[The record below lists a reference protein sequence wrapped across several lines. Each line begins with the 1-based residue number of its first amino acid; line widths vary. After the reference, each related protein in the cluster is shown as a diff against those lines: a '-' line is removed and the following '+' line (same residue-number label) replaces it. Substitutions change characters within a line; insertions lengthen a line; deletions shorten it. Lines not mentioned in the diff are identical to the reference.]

1 LKLLPEYGCQD
12 IVLMQPEKRS
22 KKKTDRRD
30 ANQLNEAAARQLG
43 LRPKPRDF
51 ALDANPEG

>member
-1 LKLLPEYGCQD
+1 VHHRLNTEIPNLRQFL
-12 IVLMQPEKRS
+12 
-22 KKKTDRRD
+22 
-30 ANQLNEAAARQLG
+30 LNEAAARQLG